1 MGGVNLSI
9 ELSGVMNVGG
19 VNLSLILR
27 DAYVGGVSLTFRVQN
42 DRGGWSQF
50 KPYTKRCICGRSQF
64 NL

>member
-1 MGGVNLSI
+1 M
-9 ELSGVMNVGG
+9 GG
-19 VNLSLILR
+19 VNLSLIVR
-27 DAYVGGVSLTFRVQN
+27 DADVGGVSISTEVGQVMNVGGVSLTFRVQN